1 MRLIVIIR
9 EDILEAINLE
19 NQLIGSK
26 SEKPQTLA
34 DSSK

>member
-26 SEKPQTLA
+26 SEKAQTLA
-34 DSSK
+34 D